1 MIKNLI
7 VTLTTGA
14 LLTATIATAAVC
26 TMTRSGKTKLLPTAN
41 IQPAMIETETSAT
54 GEETKV
60 TEQLLQVEKVA
71 FEAGEPAT
79 TETVAVKPTAAVTSA
94 VKAMKSTKKNTK
106 KTSRKATK
114 KTTKKTTKIN
124 R

>member
-41 IQPAMIETETSAT
+41 IQPAMIETTSAT
-54 GEETKV
+54 SEDTKV
-60 TEQLLQVEKVA
+60 TEPLLQVEKVA